1 MTADV
6 NAYDRMIIEKNR
18 QYLYCVKD
26 NNLVWHWSP
35 WHAWYDELKR
45 TGITKTI
52 ARKIG
57 GNVRKFN
64 PITGEIR

>member
-26 NNLVWHWSP
+26 NNPVWHWSP
-35 WHAWYDELKR
+35 WHAWHDELNR
-45 TGITKTI
+45 TEITKTI

-57 GNVRKFN
+57 GKVRKFN

>member
-1 MTADV
+1 MNTNINDY
-6 NAYDRMIIEKNR
+6 NRMIIEKNR

-35 WHAWYDELKR
+35 WHAWHDELKR
-45 TGITKTI
+45 TWITKTI